1 MKNFCNYLLS
11 TPCPCTC
18 QLGRA
23 GSCSSSAGLPCFF
36 KTVENNDNKGDDE
49 DGDDGEPEEGV
60 GVEVAGAHHDHV
72 HLRCAPVL
80 ERGNLHTDD
89 EGNDDGDDGGGDGDI
104 DVENNHFTDGDAP
117 ISGRI

>member
-1 MKNFCNYLLS
+1 MTSWFSSN
-11 TPCPCTC
+11 TC
-18 QLGRA
+18 RPHHALVHA
-23 GSCSSSAGLPCFF
+23 SW
-36 KTVENNDNKGDDE
+36 VEQVLALHPQVFPVVNNDNNGDDE

-60 GVEVAGAHHDHV
+60 GVQVAGAHHDHV

-89 EGNDDGDDGGGDGDI
+89 EGNDDGDDGGGDGDV